1 MEDTIL
7 RTLSNF
13 LFHVKMS
20 FLSKKE
26 GRDKGKKK
34 TYVHYSI

>member
-7 RTLSNF
+7 RTISNF

-20 FLSKKE
+20 CLSKKE
-26 GRDKGKKK
+26 GRDMG
-34 TYVHYSI
+34 